1 MLEWGMENNAHR
13 LNTLSLPIAHVRVFA
28 QHFSIPGTG
37 YFIRKQGARFSVL
50 NRLSFWTESLS
61 KA

>member
-1 MLEWGMENNAHR
+1 MLEWGMENNAQR
-13 LNTLSLPIAHVRVFA
+13 LNTPSLPIAHVRVFA

-37 YFIRKQGARFSVL
+37 YLILKQGARFSVL